1 MPRPVNVI
9 AAEVDAALREIRR
22 NSSPT
27 PSWLNHVL
35 PYVSAMLELR
45 SFADFYGVDRG
56 EQIGL
61 RFLSNAQP
69 WRGEQARRIKAEIQ
83 LAIKEANV
91 PH

>member
-1 MPRPVNVI
+1 MTRPVNVI
-9 AAEVDAALREIRR
+9 AAEIDAALREIRR
-22 NSSPT
+22 NASPT
-27 PSWLNHVL
+27 PRWLNFVL

-45 SFADFYGVDRG
+45 SFSEFYGLDRG
-56 EQIGL
+56 EVIGR

-69 WRGEQARRIKAEIQ
+69 WHGEQARRIKAEIQ